1 MRKTKAMEEWASP
14 EGLLRLAGWAR
25 EGLGEEEIARRM
37 GVSPRVLR
45 AWRRARR
52 EIDTALRG
60 TREVVDRMVEEALL
74 RRALG
79 YCWTEERT
87 EVKGDK
93 ENLIRVRKHVPGDV
107 RSMLFWL
114 RLRMPEKYGDVP
126 APLLA
131 AAAYEEEVEEFVSG
145 QEGD

>member
-1 MRKTKAMEEWASP
+1 MQKTKLMEEWAGP
-14 EGLLRLAGWAR
+14 AGVLRLAGWAR

-79 YCWTEERT
+79 YYWTEERT

-131 AAAYEEEVEEFVSG
+131 GDAYDEEVEEFVSG